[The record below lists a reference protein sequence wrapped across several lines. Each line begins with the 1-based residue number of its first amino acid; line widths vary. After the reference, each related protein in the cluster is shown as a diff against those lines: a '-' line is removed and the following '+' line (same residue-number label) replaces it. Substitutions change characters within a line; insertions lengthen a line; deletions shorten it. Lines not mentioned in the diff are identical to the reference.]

1 MTRILIFPMVVG
13 ALVSALIA
21 PSLRADSAQAHGLQ
35 SESARAGI
43 AQVPPPPRSPI
54 AGERFYFVMTDRYR
68 DGDRLNNTGGKVGP
82 ISVTGYEPT
91 SDAYFHGGDLRGLT
105 GNCDI
110 DDPDDH
116 GLARLAR
123 LGFTAIWITPPF
135 VQRTVQG
142 DSAAYHGYWFLD
154 LSRPDPHLGEV
165 EDMQALMDCARKLN
179 MKVFLD
185 VVVNHTADVIS
196 YPQGNAYVPVSERP
210 YRTAQGRVFKP
221 FRFARGTSFPEL
233 SPGRSFPKTPVV
245 PPEFVDAKV
254 PAFLNDV
261 TKYHNRGDIDW
272 GSCSGLCEMDG
283 DFVGLDDL
291 MTEDYEVVAGLAS
304 AYGAWI
310 TEFGVDGFRLDT
322 AKHVDPYFFGRWLPM
337 IQQQA
342 AAAGK
347 PQFTSFAEVWDTD
360 PVVLS
365 EAMIRRQLPSVL
377 DFAFQDVVRAYV
389 TGRASGRSLELL
401 FADDDLY
408 TTATTSASSLATF
421 LGNHDMGRIGFFLK
435 TQSVDDALLDRA
447 ELAHSILYLTR
458 GVPIVYYGDEVGM
471 TGSGDGRDKRA
482 RQDMFPTQVPAW
494 KTETRIGSE
503 PIGDGSSFEVENPLS
518 GHLAELAGLRERF
531 PALAEGA
538 QISRA
543 SQGPAAVMSRID
555 FADRRE
561 FLVGFNT
568 GGSEVR
574 LDAPTSTP
582 DTTWTAVFGPGDTS
596 LSDGAGTAALVVPPR
611 SAVVWRADAQLPVAA
626 APQVSVRA
634 TTDRATD
641 RVLVTAR
648 VPGSDPSR
656 VAFYV
661 REPGEASWR
670 YVGTD
675 NAAPYRVYL
684 DRQALGLDGRFTA
697 KAVVE
702 TSSGAT
708 ASSAPVSVL
717 RPRR

>member
-1 MTRILIFPMVVG
+1 MKRLLAVPLLVG
-13 ALVSALIA
+13 ALSAALLA
-21 PSLRADSAQAHGLQ
+21 PSLPADPAQADPAQ
-35 SESARAGI
+35 ANVT
-43 AQVPPPPRSPI
+43 QVPPAPRSPI

-68 DGDRLNNTGGKVGP
+68 DGDPSNNTGGKVGP
-82 ISVTGYEPT
+82 ISVTGFEPT

-105 GNCDI
+105 GTCDI
-110 DDPDDH
+110 DDPRDH

-123 LGFTAIWITPPF
+123 MGFTAIWITPPF

-165 EDMQALMDCARKLN
+165 SDMRALMDCADKLG

-185 VVVNHTADVIS
+185 VVVNHTADVIT
-196 YPQGNAYVPVSERP
+196 YPQGNAYVPVAERP

-221 FRFARGTSFPEL
+221 FRFARGTFFPEL
-233 SPGRSFPKTPVV
+233 SPRRSFPKTPIV
-245 PPEFVDAKV
+245 PAEFTDAKV
-254 PAFLNDV
+254 PDFLNDV

-310 TEFGVDGFRLDT
+310 TEFGIDGFRLDT

-337 IQQQA
+337 IEQQA
-342 AAAGK
+342 QAAGK
-347 PQFTSFAEVWDTD
+347 PDFTTFAEVWDTD

-377 DFAFQDVVRAYV
+377 DFPFQDAVRAYA
-389 TGRASGRSLELL
+389 TGRTSGRSLELL

-421 LGNHDMGRIGFFLK
+421 LGNHDMGRIGFFIR
-435 TQSVDDALLDRA
+435 TQSVDDRLLDRA
-447 ELAHSILYLTR
+447 ALAHSILYLTR

-482 RQDMFPTQVPAW
+482 RQDMFPTQVPVW

-503 PIGDGSSFEVENPLS
+503 PIGDASSFDVDNPLS
-518 GHLAELAGLRERF
+518 EHLAELAALRDRF

-538 QISRA
+538 QISR
-543 SQGPAAVMSRID
+543 SSLDSAVVISRID
-555 FADRRE
+555 HTDRRE
-561 FLVGFNT
+561 FLVAFNT

-582 DTTWTAVFGPGDTS
+582 ATSWAAVFGPGGTS
-596 LSDGAGTAALVVPPR
+596 RSDGAGTAALVVPAR
-611 SAVVWRADAQLPVAA
+611 SAVVWRADAQLPD
-626 APQVSVRA
+626 APQARIDARASV
-634 TTDRATD
+634 DRATD
-641 RVLVTAR
+641 RVLVSAR
-648 VPGSDPSR
+648 VPGWDPSR

-661 REPGEASWR
+661 RGAGASSWQ

-675 NAAPYRVYL
+675 EAAPYRVYL
-684 DRQALGLDGRFTA
+684 DRRALGLGGRFTA
-697 KAVVE
+697 KALVQ
-702 TSSGAT
+702 TSSGAV
-708 ASSAPVSVL
+708 ASSAPVPVPAP
-717 RPRR
+717 RP

>member
-1 MTRILIFPMVVG
+1 MRRIVALPLAVG
-13 ALVSALIA
+13 ALAATLLA
-21 PSLRADSAQAHGLQ
+21 PSLPADVARADLKGADVS
-35 SESARAGI
+35 
-43 AQVPPPPRSPI
+43 QVPPTPRSPI
-54 AGERFYFVMTDRYR
+54 VGERFYFVMTDRYR
-68 DGDRLNNTGGKVGP
+68 DGDPLNNTGGKDGP
-82 ISVTGYEPT
+82 ISVTGFEPT

-105 GNCDI
+105 GNCDT

-123 LGFTAIWITPPF
+123 MGFTAIWITPPF

-165 EDMQALMDCARKLN
+165 DDMRALMQCARKLD

-185 VVVNHTADVIS
+185 VVVNHTADVIT
-196 YPQGNAYVPVSERP
+196 YPQGNTYVPVSERP

-221 FRFARGTSFPEL
+221 FRFARGTFFPEL
-233 SPGRSFPKTPVV
+233 SSQRSFPKTPII
-245 PPEFVDAKV
+245 PPEFADAKV

-261 TKYHNRGDIDW
+261 TNYHNRGDIDW

-310 TEFGVDGFRLDT
+310 SEFGVDGFRLDT

-342 AAAGK
+342 LASGK
-347 PQFTSFAEVWDTD
+347 PDFTTFAEVWDTD
-360 PVVLS
+360 PVALS

-377 DFAFQDVVRAYV
+377 DFPFQDAVRAYT

-408 TTATTSASSLATF
+408 TTATTSAHSLATF
-421 LGNHDMGRIGFFLK
+421 LGNHDMGRIGFFLR
-435 TQSVDDALLDRA
+435 TQSVDDQLLDRA
-447 ELAHSILYLTR
+447 ALAHSILYLTR

-494 KTETRIGSE
+494 KTETRIGSQ
-503 PIGDGSSFEVENPLS
+503 PIGDASSFEVDNPLS
-518 GHLAELAGLRERF
+518 GHLSELAALRERF

-543 SQGPAAVMSRID
+543 SLGPAVVISRID
-555 FADRRE
+555 HPDRRE
-561 FLVGFNT
+561 FLVAFNT

-582 DTTWTAVFGPGDTS
+582 ATSWSPAFGPGEVAR
-596 LSDGAGTAALVVPPR
+596 SDETGTVEVIVPPR
-611 SAVVWRADAQLPVAA
+611 SAVVLRADAQLPVAP
-626 APQVSVRA
+626 APRIAVRA
-634 TTDRATD
+634 SVDRATD
-641 RVLVTAR
+641 RVLLSGR
-648 VPGSDPSR
+648 VPGRDPSR

-661 REPGEASWR
+661 RAAGQAAWR

-675 NAAPYRVYL
+675 EAAPYRVYL
-684 DRQALGLDGRFTA
+684 DRKALGLDGGFGA

-702 TSSGAT
+702 TSSGAIAT
-708 ASSAPVSVL
+708 SAPVSV
-717 RPRR
+717 RSPG